1 MSSQL
6 LEQLERLV
14 RCQSPTSDLS
24 ACQAV
29 INLATEIASEVLNQ
43 PAQIREIENRPVFWW
58 GDLNPE
64 IVLLTH
70 LDTVWPIDSF
80 APIWEIK
87 DNRITGPGVFDM
99 KAGFIQALYALCG
112 VTGSVALIAT
122 TDEESGSHSS
132 KKLIEDLSRNARA
145 VLVFEASVDGAVK
158 IGRKGSADF
167 KVTVTGK
174 AAHAG
179 LEPEKGINA
188 STELSQLVLQIA
200 KLENPEFG
208 TTVVPTTMTSGST
221 TNTVPALAS
230 VDIDVRSYKAVELNR
245 ISAALKA
252 LVPQNL
258 ETKITVTGQINRP
271 PLELTS
277 TQSLFERAKEVNAGL
292 GRPPLVGFSVGG
304 VSDGNFAAA
313 VGAPTLDGLGAI
325 GGGAHA
331 QGEWVKADSID
342 SQITFI
348 NALITDLIER
358 P

>member
-99 KAGFIQALYALCG
+99 KAGFIQALYALRG

-230 VDIDVRSYKAVELNR
+230 VDIDVRSYKAAELNR

-258 ETKITVTGQINRP
+258 EAKITVTGQINRP

>member
-1 MSSQL
+1 MSSQV

-24 ACQAV
+24 ACKVV
-29 INLATEIASEVLNQ
+29 INLAAEIASEVLNQ
-43 PAQIREIENRPVFWW
+43 PAKIREIENRPVFWW
-58 GDLNPE
+58 GDENPE
-64 IVLLTH
+64 LVLLTH

-99 KAGFIQALYALCG
+99 KAGFIQALYALRG
-112 VTGSVALIAT
+112 VSGSVALIAT

-230 VDIDVRSYKAVELNR
+230 VDIDVRSYKAAELNR
-245 ISAALKA
+245 ISAALTA

-258 ETKITVTGQINRP
+258 EAKITVTGQINRP

-277 TQSLFERAKEVNAGL
+277 TQSLFERAKKVNASL
-292 GRPPLVGFSVGG
+292 GRPPLAGVSVGG

>member
-1 MSSQL
+1 M
-6 LEQLERLV
+6 
-14 RCQSPTSDLS
+14 
-24 ACQAV
+24 
-29 INLATEIASEVLNQ
+29 
-43 PAQIREIENRPVFWW
+43 
-58 GDLNPE
+58 
-64 IVLLTH
+64 LTH

-99 KAGFIQALYALCG
+99 KAGFIQALYALRG
-112 VTGSVALIAT
+112 VSGSVALIAT

-258 ETKITVTGQINRP
+258 EAKITVTGQINRP

-292 GRPPLVGFSVGG
+292 GRPPLVGVSVGG

>member
-1 MSSQL
+1 MSSQV
-6 LEQLERLV
+6 LEHLERLV

-29 INLATEIASEVLNQ
+29 TKLAAEIANEVLNT
-43 PAQIREIENRPVFWW
+43 PAQIHEIENRPVFWW
-58 GDLNPE
+58 GDANPE

-80 APIWEIK
+80 TPIWEVK
-87 DNRITGPGVFDM
+87 ENRITGPGVFDM
-99 KAGFIQALYALCG
+99 KAGFIQALYALRG
-112 VTGSVALIAT
+112 VSGSVALIAT
-122 TDEESGSHSS
+122 TDEETGSKSS
-132 KKLIEDLSRNARA
+132 KKLIEDLSRKARA

-167 KVTVTGK
+167 KVTVTGR

-179 LEPEKGINA
+179 IEPEKGINA
-188 STELSQLVLQIA
+188 STEISQLVLQIA
-200 KLENPEFG
+200 KMENPEFG

-230 VDIDVRSYKAVELNR
+230 VDIDVRSFKAAELTR
-245 ISAALKA
+245 ISNALNS
-252 LVPQNL
+252 LQPQNP
-258 ETKITVTGQINRP
+258 EAKITVTGQINRP

-277 TQSLFERAKEVNAGL
+277 TQSLFERAQKVNADL
-292 GRPPLVGFSVGG
+292 GRPTLLGVSVGG

-313 VGAPTLDGLGAI
+313 AGAPTLDGLGAI

-331 QGEWVKADSID
+331 RGEWVNADSIE

-348 NALITDLIER
+348 NSLLTDLIER

>member
-1 MSSQL
+1 
-6 LEQLERLV
+6 
-14 RCQSPTSDLS
+14 
-24 ACQAV
+24 
-29 INLATEIASEVLNQ
+29 
-43 PAQIREIENRPVFWW
+43 FWW

-99 KAGFIQALYALCG
+99 KAGFIQALYALRG
-112 VTGSVALIAT
+112 VSGSVALIAT

-258 ETKITVTGQINRP
+258 EAKITVTGQINRP

-292 GRPPLVGFSVGG
+292 GRPPLVGVSVGG

>member
-1 MSSQL
+1 MSSQVL
-6 LEQLERLV
+6 GQLERLV
-14 RCQSPTSDLS
+14 RCQSPTSDLL

-29 INLATEIASEVLNQ
+29 INLAAEIASEVLNQ

-58 GDLNPE
+58 GDANPE
-64 IVLLTH
+64 IILLTH

-80 APIWEIK
+80 TPIWEIK

-99 KAGFIQALYALCG
+99 KAGFIQALYALRG
-112 VTGSVALIAT
+112 VSGSVALIAT

-145 VLVFEASVDGAVK
+145 VLVFEASIDGAVK

-188 STELSQLVLQIA
+188 STELSQLVLQIT

-230 VDIDVRSYKAVELNR
+230 VDVDVRSYKAAELNR
-245 ISAALKA
+245 ISAALTA

-258 ETKITVTGQINRP
+258 EAKITVTGQINRP

-277 TQSLFERAKEVNAGL
+277 TQSLFERAKKVNAGL
-292 GRPPLVGFSVGG
+292 GRPPLAGVSVGG

>member
-29 INLATEIASEVLNQ
+29 IKLAAEIAGEVLTK
-43 PAQIREIENRPVFWW
+43 PAQIRENENRPVFWW
-58 GDLNPE
+58 GDENPE

-80 APIWEIK
+80 APIWEFK

-99 KAGFIQALYALCG
+99 KAGFIQALYALRG
-112 VTGSVALIAT
+112 VSGSVALIAT

-145 VLVFEASVDGAVK
+145 VLVFEASMDGAVK

-167 KVTVTGK
+167 KVTVNGR

-208 TTVVPTTMTSGST
+208 TTVVPTTMSSGST

-230 VDIDVRSYKAVELNR
+230 VDIDVRSYKAAELNR
-245 ISAALKA
+245 ISAELKA
-252 LVPQNL
+252 LVPQNS
-258 ETKITVTGQINRP
+258 EAKITVTGQINRP

-292 GRPPLVGFSVGG
+292 GRPPLVGVSVGG

-348 NALITDLIER
+348 NALITDLLER

>member
-1 MSSQL
+1 MSSQV

-24 ACQAV
+24 ACKAV
-29 INLATEIASEVLNQ
+29 INLAAEIASEVLNQ
-43 PAQIREIENRPVFWW
+43 PAKIREIENRPVFWW
-58 GDLNPE
+58 GDENPE

-99 KAGFIQALYALCG
+99 KAGFIQALYALRG
-112 VTGSVALIAT
+112 VSGSVALIAT

-230 VDIDVRSYKAVELNR
+230 VDVDVRSYKAAELNR
-245 ISAALKA
+245 ISAALTA

-258 ETKITVTGQINRP
+258 EAKITVTGQINRP

-277 TQSLFERAKEVNAGL
+277 TQSLFERAKKVNADL
-292 GRPPLVGFSVGG
+292 GRPPLVGVSVGG

>member
-1 MSSQL
+1 MSSQVL
-6 LEQLERLV
+6 GQLERLV
-14 RCQSPTSDLS
+14 RCQSPTSDLL

-29 INLATEIASEVLNQ
+29 INLAAEIASEVLNQ

-58 GDLNPE
+58 GDANPE
-64 IVLLTH
+64 IILLTH

-80 APIWEIK
+80 TPIWEIK

-99 KAGFIQALYALCG
+99 KAGFIQALYALRG
-112 VTGSVALIAT
+112 VSGSVALIAT

-145 VLVFEASVDGAVK
+145 VLVFEASIDGAVK

-188 STELSQLVLQIA
+188 STELSQLVLQIT

-230 VDIDVRSYKAVELNR
+230 VDVDVRSYKAAELNR
-245 ISAALKA
+245 ISAALTA

-258 ETKITVTGQINRP
+258 EAKITVTGQINRP

-277 TQSLFERAKEVNAGL
+277 TQSLFERAKKVNADL
-292 GRPPLVGFSVGG
+292 GRPPLVGVSVGG

-342 SQITFI
+342 SQIIFI

>member
-1 MSSQL
+1 
-6 LEQLERLV
+6 
-14 RCQSPTSDLS
+14 
-24 ACQAV
+24 
-29 INLATEIASEVLNQ
+29 
-43 PAQIREIENRPVFWW
+43 AQIREIENRPVFWW

-99 KAGFIQALYALCG
+99 KAGFIQALYALRG
-112 VTGSVALIAT
+112 VSGSVALIAT

-258 ETKITVTGQINRP
+258 EAKITVTGQINRP

-292 GRPPLVGFSVGG
+292 GRPPLVGVSVGG

>member
-1 MSSQL
+1 MSSQVL
-6 LEQLERLV
+6 GQLERLV
-14 RCQSPTSDLS
+14 RCQSPTSDLL

-29 INLATEIASEVLNQ
+29 INLAAEIASEVLNQ

-58 GDLNPE
+58 GDANPE
-64 IVLLTH
+64 IILLTH

-80 APIWEIK
+80 TPIWEIK

-99 KAGFIQALYALCG
+99 KAGFIQALYALRG
-112 VTGSVALIAT
+112 VSGSVALIAT

-145 VLVFEASVDGAVK
+145 VLVFEASMDGAVK

-188 STELSQLVLQIA
+188 STELSQLVLQIT

-230 VDIDVRSYKAVELNR
+230 VDVDVRSYKAAELNR
-245 ISAALKA
+245 ISAALTA

-258 ETKITVTGQINRP
+258 EAKITVTGQINRP

-277 TQSLFERAKEVNAGL
+277 TQSLFERAKKVNADL
-292 GRPPLVGFSVGG
+292 GRPPLVGVSVGG

-342 SQITFI
+342 SQIIFI

>member
-29 INLATEIASEVLNQ
+29 INLAAEIASEVLNQ

-99 KAGFIQALYALCG
+99 KAGFIQALYALRG
-112 VTGSVALIAT
+112 VSGSVALIAT

-258 ETKITVTGQINRP
+258 EAKITVTGQINRP

-292 GRPPLVGFSVGG
+292 GRPPLVGVSVGG

-342 SQITFI
+342 SKITFI
-348 NALITDLIER
+348 NALINDLIER

>member
-1 MSSQL
+1 MSSQV

-29 INLATEIASEVLNQ
+29 VKLATEIAGEVLNK
-43 PAQIREIENRPVFWW
+43 PGQIREIENRPVFWW
-58 GDLNPE
+58 GDENPE

-80 APIWEIK
+80 SPIWEVK
-87 DNRITGPGVFDM
+87 ENRITGPGVFDM
-99 KAGFIQALYALCG
+99 KAGFIQALYALRG
-112 VTGSVALIAT
+112 INGSVALIAT
-122 TDEESGSHSS
+122 TDEETGSHSS
-132 KKLIEDLSRNARA
+132 KKLIEDLSRKARA
-145 VLVFEASVDGAVK
+145 VLVFEASVDGDVK

-167 KVTVTGK
+167 KVTVTGR

-188 STELSQLVLQIA
+188 SIELSKLVLEIA
-200 KLENPEFG
+200 NMGNPEFG
-208 TTVVPTTMTSGST
+208 TTVVPTTMKSGST

-230 VDIDVRSYKAVELNR
+230 IDIDVRSFKAAEFSRVSE
-245 ISAALKA
+245 ALKS
-252 LVPQNL
+252 LVPQNA
-258 ETKITVTGQINRP
+258 EAKINVTGQINRP

-277 TQSLFERAKEVNAGL
+277 TQSLFERAKKVNADL
-292 GRPPLVGFSVGG
+292 GRPPLSGVSVGG

-313 VGAPTLDGLGAI
+313 AGAPTLDGLGAI

-331 QGEWVKADSID
+331 QGEWVRADSID

>member
-1 MSSQL
+1 MSSQV

-24 ACQAV
+24 ACKAV
-29 INLATEIASEVLNQ
+29 INLAAEIASEVLNQ
-43 PAQIREIENRPVFWW
+43 PAQIRDIENRPVFWW
-58 GDLNPE
+58 GDENPE

-87 DNRITGPGVFDM
+87 DNRIIGPGVFDM
-99 KAGFIQALYALCG
+99 KAGFIQALYALRG
-112 VTGSVALIAT
+112 VSGSVALIAT

-145 VLVFEASVDGAVK
+145 VLVFEASIDGAVK

-230 VDIDVRSYKAVELNR
+230 VDIDVRSYKAAELNR
-245 ISAALKA
+245 ISAALTA

-258 ETKITVTGQINRP
+258 EAKITVTGQINRP

-277 TQSLFERAKEVNAGL
+277 TQSLFERAKKVNASL
-292 GRPPLVGFSVGG
+292 GRPPLAGVSVGG

>member
-29 INLATEIASEVLNQ
+29 INLAAEIAAEVLNK

-58 GDLNPE
+58 GDESPE

-80 APIWEIK
+80 TPIWEIK

-99 KAGFIQALYALCG
+99 KAGFIQALYALRG
-112 VTGSVALIAT
+112 VSGSVALIAT
-122 TDEESGSHSS
+122 TDEESGSHLS

-188 STELSQLVLQIA
+188 SVELSKLVLEIA
-200 KLENPEFG
+200 KMENPEFG

-230 VDIDVRSYKAVELNR
+230 IDIDVRSYKATELNR
-245 ISAALKA
+245 ISAALTA

-258 ETKITVTGQINRP
+258 EAKITVTGQINRP

-277 TQSLFERAKEVNAGL
+277 TQSLFERAKKVNASL
-292 GRPPLVGFSVGG
+292 GRPPLVGVSVGG

-342 SQITFI
+342 SQIIFI

>member
-14 RCQSPTSDLS
+14 RCQSPTSDFS

-29 INLATEIASEVLNQ
+29 INLAAEIASEVLNQ

-99 KAGFIQALYALCG
+99 KAGFIQALYALRG
-112 VTGSVALIAT
+112 VSGSVALIAT

-258 ETKITVTGQINRP
+258 EAKITVTGQINRP

-292 GRPPLVGFSVGG
+292 GRPPLVGVSVGG

>member
-1 MSSQL
+1 MSSQV

-14 RCQSPTSDLS
+14 RCQSPTADLS
-24 ACQAV
+24 ACKAV
-29 INLATEIASEVLNQ
+29 INLAAEIASEVLNQ

-58 GDLNPE
+58 GDENPE

-80 APIWEIK
+80 TPIWEVK

-99 KAGFIQALYALCG
+99 KAGFIQALYALRG
-112 VTGSVALIAT
+112 ISGSVALIAT

-145 VLVFEASVDGAVK
+145 VLVFEASMDGAVK

-167 KVTVTGK
+167 KVTVNGR

-208 TTVVPTTMTSGST
+208 TTVVPTTMSSGST

-230 VDIDVRSYKAVELNR
+230 IDIDVRSYKAAELNR
-245 ISAALKA
+245 ISKALSD
-252 LVPQNL
+252 LVPQNS
-258 ETKITVTGQINRP
+258 EAKITVTGQINRP

-277 TQSLFERAKEVNAGL
+277 TQSLFERAKKVHADL
-292 GRPPLVGFSVGG
+292 GRPPLAGVSVGG

-348 NALITDLIER
+348 NALITDLLER

>member
-1 MSSQL
+1 MSSQV

-29 INLATEIASEVLNQ
+29 IKIAVEIASEVLDS

-58 GDLNPE
+58 GDENPE

-70 LDTVWPIDSF
+70 LDTVWPMDSF
-80 APIWEIK
+80 TPIWEVK

-99 KAGFIQALYALCG
+99 KAGFIQALYALRG
-112 VTGSVALIAT
+112 VSGSVALIAT
-122 TDEESGSHSS
+122 TDEETGSHSS
-132 KKLIEDLSRNARA
+132 KKLIEDLSRKARA

-167 KVTVTGK
+167 KVTVTGR

-188 STELSQLVLQIA
+188 STELAQLVLAIA

-221 TNTVPALAS
+221 TNTVPATAS
-230 VDIDVRSYKAVELNR
+230 VDIDVRSFKATELNR
-245 ISAALKA
+245 IADALKSLA
-252 LVPQNL
+252 PQNA
-258 ETKITVTGQINRP
+258 EAKITVTGQINRP
-271 PLELTS
+271 PLELAA
-277 TQSLFERAKEVNAGL
+277 TQSLFERAKKVNTDL
-292 GRPPLVGFSVGG
+292 GRPPLSGVSVGG

-313 VGAPTLDGLGAI
+313 AGAPTLDGLGAI

-331 QGEWVKADSID
+331 QGEWVKADSLD
-342 SQITFI
+342 SQIALI

>member
-1 MSSQL
+1 MSSQV

-14 RCQSPTSDLS
+14 RCQSPTSDLL
-24 ACQAV
+24 ACQSV
-29 INLATEIASEVLNQ
+29 IKLAAEIASEVLNQ

-58 GDLNPE
+58 GDENPE

-80 APIWEIK
+80 TPIWEVK
-87 DNRITGPGVFDM
+87 ENRITGPGVFDM
-99 KAGFIQALYALCG
+99 KAGFIQALYALRG
-112 VTGSVALIAT
+112 ISGSVALIAT

-145 VLVFEASVDGAVK
+145 VLVFEASMDGAVK

-167 KVTVTGK
+167 KVTVNGR

-208 TTVVPTTMTSGST
+208 TTVVPTTMSSGST

-230 VDIDVRSYKAVELNR
+230 VDIDVRSYKAAELNR
-245 ISAALKA
+245 ISKALSD
-252 LVPQNL
+252 LVPQNS
-258 ETKITVTGQINRP
+258 EAKITVTGQINRP

-277 TQSLFERAKEVNAGL
+277 TQSLFERAKKVHANL
-292 GRPPLVGFSVGG
+292 GRSPLVGVSVGG

-313 VGAPTLDGLGAI
+313 VGAKTLDGLGAI

-348 NALITDLIER
+348 NALITDLLER

>member
-1 MSSQL
+1 MSSQV

-24 ACQAV
+24 ACRSV
-29 INLATEIASEVLNQ
+29 IELAAEIASEVLNQ

-58 GDLNPE
+58 GDENPE

-70 LDTVWPIDSF
+70 RDTVWPIDSF
-80 APIWEIK
+80 TPIWEVK
-87 DNRITGPGVFDM
+87 ENRITGPGVFDM
-99 KAGFIQALYALCG
+99 KAGFIQALYALRG
-112 VTGSVALIAT
+112 ISGSVALIAT

-145 VLVFEASVDGAVK
+145 VLVFEASMDGAVK

-167 KVTVTGK
+167 KVTVNGR

-208 TTVVPTTMTSGST
+208 TTVVPTTMSSGST

-230 VDIDVRSYKAVELNR
+230 VDIDVRSYKAAELNR
-245 ISAALKA
+245 ISKALTD
-252 LVPQNL
+252 LVPQNS
-258 ETKITVTGQINRP
+258 EAKITVTGQINRP

-277 TQSLFERAKEVNAGL
+277 TQSLFERAKKVHADL
-292 GRPPLVGFSVGG
+292 GRPPLVGVSVGG

-313 VGAPTLDGLGAI
+313 VGAQTLDGLGAI

-348 NALITDLIER
+348 NALITDLLER

>member
-1 MSSQL
+1 MSSQVL
-6 LEQLERLV
+6 GQLERLV
-14 RCQSPTSDLS
+14 RCQSPTSDLL

-29 INLATEIASEVLNQ
+29 INLAAEIASEVLNQ

-58 GDLNPE
+58 GDANPE
-64 IVLLTH
+64 IILLTH

-80 APIWEIK
+80 TPIWEIK

-99 KAGFIQALYALCG
+99 KAGFIQALYALRG
-112 VTGSVALIAT
+112 VSGSVALIAT

-145 VLVFEASVDGAVK
+145 VLVFEASIDGAVK

-188 STELSQLVLQIA
+188 STELSQLVLQIT

-230 VDIDVRSYKAVELNR
+230 VDVDVRSYKAAELNR
-245 ISAALKA
+245 ISAALTA

-258 ETKITVTGQINRP
+258 EAKITVTGQINRP

-277 TQSLFERAKEVNAGL
+277 TQSLFERAKKVNTSL
-292 GRPPLVGFSVGG
+292 GRPPLAGVSVGG

>member
-29 INLATEIASEVLNQ
+29 INLAAEIASEVLNQ

-99 KAGFIQALYALCG
+99 KAGFIQALYALRG
-112 VTGSVALIAT
+112 VSGSVALIAT

-258 ETKITVTGQINRP
+258 EAKITVTGQINRP

-292 GRPPLVGFSVGG
+292 GRPPLVGVSVGG

-342 SQITFI
+342 SQIALI

>member
-1 MSSQL
+1 MSSQV

-14 RCQSPTSDLS
+14 RCQSPTSDLL
-24 ACQAV
+24 ACQSV
-29 INLATEIASEVLNQ
+29 IKLAAEIASEVLNQ

-58 GDLNPE
+58 GDENPE

-99 KAGFIQALYALCG
+99 KAGFIQALYALRG
-112 VTGSVALIAT
+112 ISGSVALIAT

-145 VLVFEASVDGAVK
+145 VLVFEASMDGAVK

-167 KVTVTGK
+167 KVIVNGR

-208 TTVVPTTMTSGST
+208 TTVVPTTMSSGST

-230 VDIDVRSYKAVELNR
+230 VDIDVRSYKAAELNR
-245 ISAALKA
+245 ISKALSD
-252 LVPQNL
+252 LVPQNS
-258 ETKITVTGQINRP
+258 EAKITVTGQINRP

-277 TQSLFERAKEVNAGL
+277 TQSLFERAKKVHAAL
-292 GRPPLVGFSVGG
+292 GRPPLVGVSVGG

-313 VGAPTLDGLGAI
+313 VGAQTLDGLGAI

-348 NALITDLIER
+348 NALITDLLER

>member
-1 MSSQL
+1 MSSQV

-24 ACQAV
+24 ACQSV
-29 INLATEIASEVLNQ
+29 IKLAAEIASEVLNK

-58 GDLNPE
+58 GDENPE

-99 KAGFIQALYALCG
+99 KAGFIQALYALRG
-112 VTGSVALIAT
+112 ISGSVALIAT

-145 VLVFEASVDGAVK
+145 VLVFEASMDGAVK

-167 KVTVTGK
+167 KVIVNGR

-208 TTVVPTTMTSGST
+208 TTVVPTTMSSGST

-230 VDIDVRSYKAVELNR
+230 VDIDVRSYKAAELNR
-245 ISAALKA
+245 ISKALSD
-252 LVPQNL
+252 LVPQNS
-258 ETKITVTGQINRP
+258 EAKITVTGQINRP

-277 TQSLFERAKEVNAGL
+277 TQSLFERAKKVHADL
-292 GRPPLVGFSVGG
+292 GRPPLVGVSVGG

-313 VGAPTLDGLGAI
+313 VGAQTLDGLGAI

-348 NALITDLIER
+348 NALITDLLER

>member
-1 MSSQL
+1 MSSQV

-14 RCQSPTSDLS
+14 RCQSPTSDLL

-29 INLATEIASEVLNQ
+29 INLAAEIASEVLNQ

-58 GDLNPE
+58 GDANPE
-64 IVLLTH
+64 IILLTH
-70 LDTVWPIDSF
+70 LDTVWPMDSF
-80 APIWEIK
+80 TPIWEIK

-99 KAGFIQALYALCG
+99 KAGFIQALYALRG
-112 VTGSVALIAT
+112 VSGSVALIAT

-145 VLVFEASVDGAVK
+145 VLVFEASMDGAVK

-188 STELSQLVLQIA
+188 STELSQLVLQIT

-230 VDIDVRSYKAVELNR
+230 VDVDVRSYKAAELNR
-245 ISAALKA
+245 ISAALTA

-258 ETKITVTGQINRP
+258 EAKITVTGQINRP

-277 TQSLFERAKEVNAGL
+277 TQSLFERAKKVNADL
-292 GRPPLVGFSVGG
+292 GRPPLVGVSVGG

-331 QGEWVKADSID
+331 QGEWVRADSID

>member
-1 MSSQL
+1 M
-6 LEQLERLV
+6 
-14 RCQSPTSDLS
+14 
-24 ACQAV
+24 
-29 INLATEIASEVLNQ
+29 
-43 PAQIREIENRPVFWW
+43 
-58 GDLNPE
+58 
-64 IVLLTH
+64 
-70 LDTVWPIDSF
+70 
-80 APIWEIK
+80 
-87 DNRITGPGVFDM
+87 
-99 KAGFIQALYALCG
+99 
-112 VTGSVALIAT
+112 
-122 TDEESGSHSS
+122 
-132 KKLIEDLSRNARA
+132 
-145 VLVFEASVDGAVK
+145 DGAVK

-167 KVTVTGK
+167 KVIVNGR

-208 TTVVPTTMTSGST
+208 TTVVPTTMSSGST

-230 VDIDVRSYKAVELNR
+230 VDIDVRSYKAAELNR
-245 ISAALKA
+245 ISKALSD
-252 LVPQNL
+252 LVPQNS
-258 ETKITVTGQINRP
+258 EAKITVTGQINRP

-277 TQSLFERAKEVNAGL
+277 TQSLFERAKKVHAAL
-292 GRPPLVGFSVGG
+292 GRPPLVGVSVGG

-313 VGAPTLDGLGAI
+313 VGAQTLDGLGAI

-348 NALITDLIER
+348 NALITDLLER

>member
-1 MSSQL
+1 MSSQV

-29 INLATEIASEVLNQ
+29 INLAAEIASEVLNQ

-99 KAGFIQALYALCG
+99 KAGFIQALYSLRG

-122 TDEESGSHSS
+122 TDEESGSHLS

-258 ETKITVTGQINRP
+258 EAKITVTGQINRP

-292 GRPPLVGFSVGG
+292 GRPPLVGVSVGG

>member
-29 INLATEIASEVLNQ
+29 INLAAEIASEVLNQ

-99 KAGFIQALYALCG
+99 KAGFIQALYSLRG

-122 TDEESGSHSS
+122 TDEESGSHLS

-258 ETKITVTGQINRP
+258 EAKITVTGQINRP

-292 GRPPLVGFSVGG
+292 GRPPLVGVSVGG

>member
-29 INLATEIASEVLNQ
+29 INLAAEIASEVLNQ

-58 GDLNPE
+58 GDANPE

-99 KAGFIQALYALCG
+99 KAGFIQALYSLRG

-230 VDIDVRSYKAVELNR
+230 VDIDVRSYKAAELNR

-348 NALITDLIER
+348 NALINDLIER

>member
-1 MSSQL
+1 MSSQV

-24 ACQAV
+24 ACKAV
-29 INLATEIASEVLNQ
+29 INLAAEIASEVLNQ
-43 PAQIREIENRPVFWW
+43 PAKIREIENRPVFWW
-58 GDLNPE
+58 GDENPE

-99 KAGFIQALYALCG
+99 KAGFIQALYALRG
-112 VTGSVALIAT
+112 VSGSVALIAT

-230 VDIDVRSYKAVELNR
+230 VDVDVRSYKAAELNR
-245 ISAALKA
+245 ISAALTA

-258 ETKITVTGQINRP
+258 EAKITVTGQINRP

-277 TQSLFERAKEVNAGL
+277 TQSLFERAKKVNADL
-292 GRPPLVGFSVGG
+292 GRPPLVGVSVGG

-331 QGEWVKADSID
+331 QGEWVRADSID

>member
-1 MSSQL
+1 MSSQV

-24 ACQAV
+24 ACKAV
-29 INLATEIASEVLNQ
+29 INLAAEIASEVLNQ
-43 PAQIREIENRPVFWW
+43 PAQICDIENRPVFWW
-58 GDLNPE
+58 GDENPE
-64 IVLLTH
+64 LVLLTH

-87 DNRITGPGVFDM
+87 NNRITGPGVFDM
-99 KAGFIQALYALCG
+99 KAGFIQALYALRG
-112 VTGSVALIAT
+112 VSGSVALIAT

-230 VDIDVRSYKAVELNR
+230 VDIDVRSYKAAELNR
-245 ISAALKA
+245 ISAALTA

-258 ETKITVTGQINRP
+258 EAKITVTGQINRP

-277 TQSLFERAKEVNAGL
+277 TQSLFERAKKVNASL
-292 GRPPLVGFSVGG
+292 GRPPLAGVSVGG

>member
-29 INLATEIASEVLNQ
+29 INLAAEIASEVLNQ

-99 KAGFIQALYALCG
+99 KAGFIQALYALRG

-230 VDIDVRSYKAVELNR
+230 VDIDVRSYKAAELNR

-342 SQITFI
+342 SQIAFI

>member
-29 INLATEIASEVLNQ
+29 INLAAEITSEVLNK

-58 GDLNPE
+58 GDESPE

-80 APIWEIK
+80 TPIWEIK

-99 KAGFIQALYALCG
+99 KAGFIQALYALRG
-112 VTGSVALIAT
+112 VSGSVALIAT
-122 TDEESGSHSS
+122 TDEESGSHLS

-145 VLVFEASVDGAVK
+145 VLVFEASIDGAVK

-188 STELSQLVLQIA
+188 SVELSKLVLEIA
-200 KLENPEFG
+200 KMENPEFG

-230 VDIDVRSYKAVELNR
+230 IDIDVRSYKATEFNR
-245 ISAALKA
+245 ISAALTA

-258 ETKITVTGQINRP
+258 EAKITVTGQINRP

-277 TQSLFERAKEVNAGL
+277 TQSLFERAKEVNASL
-292 GRPPLVGFSVGG
+292 GRPPLVGVSVGG

-342 SQITFI
+342 SQIIFI